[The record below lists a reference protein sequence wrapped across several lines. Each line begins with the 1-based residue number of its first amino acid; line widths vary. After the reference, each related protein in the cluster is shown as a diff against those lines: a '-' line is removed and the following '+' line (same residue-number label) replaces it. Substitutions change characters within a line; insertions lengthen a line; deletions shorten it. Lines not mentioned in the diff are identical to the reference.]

1 MDSFFNAKS
10 ARSEAKARI
19 VAKYFHAW
27 AQVVRRAAKLHSE
40 GRLAYIDLFA
50 GPGRYLDSS
59 KSTPLLIL
67 EDAVKDADL
76 SQMLISI
83 FNDID
88 RGNTHSLSKAIE
100 TIPGIGN
107 LKNQPA
113 IYTDEVGEHIVAMF
127 EKMSLVPTFFFID
140 PWGYKGLSLRLVN
153 SVLRNWGSDCVFFF
167 NYNRIQMGL
176 TNPKVKYHMDQ
187 LFGVQRADALRA
199 EIANEDPK
207 VREKIILT
215 TLTDALKEMGGKFV
229 QPFCFKTDDATRTSH
244 YLVFV
249 TKDFKGY
256 EIMKPI
262 MAKESTRWAQGV
274 PSFVYDPTEIRSPK
288 LFEISRPLDELQD
301 LLMMEFQDRHLSMRA
316 IYREHSV
323 GKNYIATNY
332 KEALKRLEAK
342 GAIAT
347 SPPANKRQKRKGEVT
362 FGDDVEVTFPCGQG
376 G

>member
-27 AQVVRRAAKLHSE
+27 AQVVRRAAKLHSD
-40 GRLAYIDLFA
+40 GRLAYVDLFA
-50 GPGRYLDSS
+50 GPGRYLDGS

-88 RGNTHSLSKAIE
+88 RGNTHSLANAIE
-100 TIPGIGN
+100 AIPGIKF
-107 LKNQPA
+107 LKHQPE
-113 IYTDEVGEHIVAMF
+113 IYSDEVGEHIVAMF

-167 NYNRIQMGL
+167 NYNRVQMGL
-176 TNPKVKYHMDQ
+176 TNSKVKYHMDQ
-187 LFGVQRADALRA
+187 LFGVQRAEALRA
-199 EIANEDPK
+199 EIANENPK
-207 VREKIILT
+207 VRENVILT

-229 QPFCFKTDDATRTSH
+229 QPFCFKTDDGTRTSH

-274 PSFVYDPTEIRSPK
+274 PSFVYDPTEIIEARSCLK
-288 LFEISRPLDELQD
+288 SRA
-301 LLMMEFQDRHLSMRA
+301 HLTNCK
-316 IYREHSV
+316 IYS
-323 GKNYIATNY
+323 
-332 KEALKRLEAK
+332 
-342 GAIAT
+342 
-347 SPPANKRQKRKGEVT
+347 
-362 FGDDVEVTFPCGQG
+362 
-376 G
+376 